1 MGNVC
6 LGESGPAPITLHV
19 YDAGGTEM
27 VKNVNS
33 FLREFGT
40 GAFHSAVEV
49 YGKEWSFGF
58 THDGSSGIFCC
69 PPRRCKT
76 HSYREALS
84 LGDTSLSQNEVEELL
99 AKLAL
104 DWRGAQYDVLRRN
117 CTHFSEEFCRHLGVG
132 PCPDWVGNIALA
144 GRTMDVGIQR
154 VASFR
159 SASFC
164 DNSASNGPQ
173 RPVGPPGTRSPSRRR
188 ASSRGRPR
196 PCSVKHEDQ
205 FVNPIRGLVGSM
217 RSVQSCNMES
227 MNNKLCSES
236 IKS

>member
-6 LGESGPAPITLHV
+6 LGETGPAPVTVQI

-58 THDGSSGIFCC
+58 TQDGSSGIFCC

-84 LGDTSLSQNEVEELL
+84 MGDTSLSQNQVEDVL
-99 AKLAL
+99 ARMAL

-117 CTHFSEEFCRHLGVG
+117 CTHFTEEFLRNLGVG

-144 GRTMDVGIQR
+144 GRNMDIGIQR

-164 DNSASNGPQ
+164 DRSQPGIPGGARGANRRKAASG
-173 RPVGPPGTRSPSRRR
+173 R
-188 ASSRGRPR
+188 RGRSGPER
-196 PCSVKHEDQ
+196 RNVIHEEP
-205 FVNPIRGLVGSM
+205 FVNPLLSFVSSMKSVNSLGSENLN
-217 RSVQSCNMES
+217 S
-227 MNNKLCSES
+227 L
-236 IKS
+236 KS